1 MLDVLSERLN
11 FTYSVISPD
20 LSGAGADGTSYTA
33 QNNQMLEQVQQHQV
47 FMAVGPFV
55 TTEEVVR
62 AVILSETIDLQQ
74 YTIMYRRPQELSRTT
89 LFIRPLT
96 PFVSTIVE
104 HRVVKG
110 FEY

>member
-20 LSGAGADGTSYTA
+20 STGAGADSASHTA

-55 TTEEVVR
+55 TTEDVAR
-62 AVILSETIDLQQ
+62 AVTLSETIDLQR
-74 YTIMYRRPQELSRTT
+74 YTIMYRRPHELSSTT
-89 LFIRPLT
+89 LFIRPLS

-104 HRVVKG
+104 RRAVKS
-110 FEY
+110 FKY